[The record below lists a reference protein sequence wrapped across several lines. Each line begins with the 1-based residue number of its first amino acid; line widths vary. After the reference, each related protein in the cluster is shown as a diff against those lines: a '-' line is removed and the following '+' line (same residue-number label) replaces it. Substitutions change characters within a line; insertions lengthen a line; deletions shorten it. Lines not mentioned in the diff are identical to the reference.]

1 MSGEIPRKAG
11 LREGDVVEAVNGR
24 RHLLRAEIIS
34 EVRAST
40 EVTLSVCRCTNETL
54 PDSSKRAE
62 GPAPRRRWDAVDSGF
77 CGTCCIVLF
86 AIVGTGLPAF
96 IALGVIVVFMGV
108 RFVIGLRQWG
118 RQ

>member
-1 MSGEIPRKAG
+1 MKQPD
-11 LREGDVVEAVNGR
+11 EGNLFTDLMEF
-24 RHLLRAEIIS
+24 
-34 EVRAST
+34 
-40 EVTLSVCRCTNETL
+40 
-54 PDSSKRAE
+54 
-62 GPAPRRRWDAVDSGF
+62 GPAPTMAREIVVIVISIA
-77 CGTCCIVLF
+77 ILAVLF

>member
-1 MSGEIPRKAG
+1 MKQPD
-11 LREGDVVEAVNGR
+11 EGSLFTDLMEF
-24 RHLLRAEIIS
+24 
-34 EVRAST
+34 
-40 EVTLSVCRCTNETL
+40 
-54 PDSSKRAE
+54 
-62 GPAPRRRWDAVDSGF
+62 GPAPTMAREIVVIVISIA
-77 CGTCCIVLF
+77 ILAVLF

>member
-1 MSGEIPRKAG
+1 MKQPD
-11 LREGDVVEAVNGR
+11 EGNLFTDLMEF
-24 RHLLRAEIIS
+24 
-34 EVRAST
+34 
-40 EVTLSVCRCTNETL
+40 
-54 PDSSKRAE
+54 
-62 GPAPRRRWDAVDSGF
+62 GPAPTMAREIVVIVINIA
-77 CGTCCIVLF
+77 ILAVLF